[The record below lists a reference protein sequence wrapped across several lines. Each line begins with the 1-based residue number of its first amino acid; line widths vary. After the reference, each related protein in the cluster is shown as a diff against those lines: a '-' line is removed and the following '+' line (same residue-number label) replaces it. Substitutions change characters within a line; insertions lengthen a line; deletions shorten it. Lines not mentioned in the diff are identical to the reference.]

1 MFSVECGPYV
11 GPESYEVRATSGSGT
26 THLMCSDY
34 PIRSGQAISTSLV
47 DRPLYRP
54 TAADP
59 HDINRYVMTY
69 DPSTGTV
76 TPDLP
81 WIFPMFSLDTGNT
94 YDFLE
99 GYTYH
104 DWEADPPGY
113 LYEDLEGM
121 GTDGIGERFEILGPF
136 DVPTTHRIIND
147 GLKQCWLIV
156 EVVCQPVE
164 GMTRHDLSVVTPWL
178 QDSTDILQVGYLAPF
193 EDRNATDPFER
204 VVRGQ
209 VERDGGSFYLNTWT
223 RSFIQGE
230 LIYLRCLKRAY
241 DHCRKAGGIFGEQSG
256 LRLED
261 DESPVE
267 REWLTASA
275 LTIAWRRY
283 GHLLEPLSNQRLVRD
298 QQTAAAWFSDK
309 TREHFTA
316 PLPARTFKRRRSFG
330 PPAMSY

>member
-1 MFSVECGPYV
+1 
-11 GPESYEVRATSGSGT
+11 
-26 THLMCSDY
+26 
-34 PIRSGQAISTSLV
+34 
-47 DRPLYRP
+47 
-54 TAADP
+54 
-59 HDINRYVMTY
+59 
-69 DPSTGTV
+69 
-76 TPDLP
+76 
-81 WIFPMFSLDTGNT
+81 
-94 YDFLE
+94 
-99 GYTYH
+99 
-104 DWEADPPGY
+104 
-113 LYEDLEGM
+113 M

-204 VVRGQ
+204 IVRGQ

-256 LRLED
+256 LELED